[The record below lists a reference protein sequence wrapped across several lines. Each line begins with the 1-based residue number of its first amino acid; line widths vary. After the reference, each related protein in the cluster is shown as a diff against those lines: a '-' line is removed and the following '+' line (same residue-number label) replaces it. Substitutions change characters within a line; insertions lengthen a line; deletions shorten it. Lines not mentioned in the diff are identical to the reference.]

1 MGLFK
6 DFIATE
12 RAAIKN
18 KDKTMEARKAK
29 KKQRHSFNNTTESN
43 VVDDIVKTE
52 KSAIKNKNKTMA
64 AHKKKV
70 KDAAEDAYLIADYV
84 SDGNVHYTAHRI
96 REAGNTVKDVAEEI
110 LEDIL
115 FLL

>member
-6 DFIATE
+6 DFITTE

-29 KKQRHSFNNTTESN
+29 KKERHSFSNTAEANTI
-43 VVDDIVKTE
+43 DDIVKTE

-70 KDAAEDAYLIADYV
+70 KDAAEDAYVIADYV
-84 SDGNVHYTAHRI
+84 TDGKTSYADHSI
-96 REAGNTVKDVAEEI
+96 REAGGIVKDVAEE
-110 LEDIL
+110 LFEDLL
-115 FLL
+115 FWL

>member
-1 MGLFK
+1 MGLLK

-12 RAAIKN
+12 RAAIQN
-18 KDKTMEARKAK
+18 KDKTMAARKAK
-29 KKQRHSFNNTTESN
+29 KKERHSFNNTAESS

-70 KDAAEDAYLIADYV
+70 KDAAEDAYVIGDYV
-84 SDGNVHYTAHRI
+84 TGGGVSYTGQRI
-96 REAGNTVKDVAEEI
+96 HEAGGIVKDVAEEI
-110 LEDIL
+110 FEDLL
-115 FLL
+115 FWL

>member
-12 RAAIKN
+12 RAAIQN
-18 KDKTMEARKAK
+18 KDKTMEARKTK
-29 KKQRHSFNNTTESN
+29 KKQRHSFSNTTESN
-43 VVDDIVKTE
+43 VVNDIVKTE

-70 KDAAEDAYLIADYV
+70 KDAAEDAYVIADYATNGEV
-84 SDGNVHYTAHRI
+84 THASQCIH
-96 REAGNTVKDVAEEI
+96 EAGGIVKDVAEEI
-110 LEDIL
+110 FEDLL
-115 FLL
+115 FWL

>member
-1 MGLFK
+1 MGLLK

-12 RAAIKN
+12 RAAIQN
-18 KDKTMEARKAK
+18 KDKTMAARKTK
-29 KKQRHSFNNTTESN
+29 KKQRHSFDNTTEAN

-70 KDAAEDAYLIADYV
+70 SDAATDAIAIGDEITGGEV
-84 SDGNVHYTAHRI
+84 SYAGQCLH
-96 REAGNTVKDVAEEI
+96 EAGGIVKDVAEELFEDLLI
-110 LEDIL
+110 LL
-115 FLL
+115 